1 MKLRISYTFDRIG
14 PPDAVEA
21 SKHTEVSFNSS
32 RLSGCQT
39 RNQLL
44 DVANLDCKA
53 NPQAQQDIIF
63 FNAYN
68 PNLVLGSDKNIGI
81 MLFDAPKKETQI
93 MQNHDLKLTFI
104 CPDQWYVQYNTLETK
119 LFTDPDV
126 EFSEGGCK
134 IKDSETYGTDPD
146 LKKLNNN
153 YGDGLKYTQNWS
165 RIRFILLSMMISSG
179 IFAGYNVITFY
190 TLVVLV
196 LGAKIRPIFLFN
208 FWRGASYET

>member
-1 MKLRISYTFDRIG
+1 
-14 PPDAVEA
+14 
-21 SKHTEVSFNSS
+21 
-32 RLSGCQT
+32 
-39 RNQLL
+39 
-44 DVANLDCKA
+44 
-53 NPQAQQDIIF
+53 
-63 FNAYN
+63 
-68 PNLVLGSDKNIGI
+68 
-81 MLFDAPKKETQI
+81 
-93 MQNHDLKLTFI
+93 
-104 CPDQWYVQYNTLETK
+104 
-119 LFTDPDV
+119 
-126 EFSEGGCK
+126 
-134 IKDSETYGTDPD
+134 